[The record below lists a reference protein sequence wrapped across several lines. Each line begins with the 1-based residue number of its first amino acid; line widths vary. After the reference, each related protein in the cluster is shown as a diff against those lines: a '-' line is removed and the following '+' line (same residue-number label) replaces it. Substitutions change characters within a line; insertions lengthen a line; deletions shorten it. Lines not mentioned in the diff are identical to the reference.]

1 MQLKASSILWIDRSI
16 FNLGK
21 RMNEKE
27 FRNLLAF
34 SFKKNPPK
42 VEKYQVRNST

>member
-1 MQLKASSILWIDRSI
+1 MTNTQFKVSSILWRDGSV

-34 SFKKNPPK
+34 SFKKKNHPDYRDIK
-42 VEKYQVRNST
+42 